1 MDRIRLATF
10 VLLSL
15 YMKKIFFV
23 TLLII
28 IGIVVFGQVHSR
40 SIILSAER
48 IRIWEDF
55 VALTIMNNKVDASK
69 YWMLREFGMPG
80 ALVFKEQGFSK
91 TESEQLWKM
100 ANIVSADEKI
110 RSIFLSKQGDD
121 FVSFDGFTTVESVN
135 DLITNEQFVNA
146 KIDYQ
151 GKELVAYQLGA
162 RRGMVMVMP
171 ISEMRNVNGLFDY
184 NYLRQRFEGVYW
196 FSVSVM
202 TDET

>member
-1 MDRIRLATF
+1 MDRIRLATI

-184 NYLRQRFEGVYW
+184 NYLRQ
-196 FSVSVM
+196 
-202 TDET
+202 